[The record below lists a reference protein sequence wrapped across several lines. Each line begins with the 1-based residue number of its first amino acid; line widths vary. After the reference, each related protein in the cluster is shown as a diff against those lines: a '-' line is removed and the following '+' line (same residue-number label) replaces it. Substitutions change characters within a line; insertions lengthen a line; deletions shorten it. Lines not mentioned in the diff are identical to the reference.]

1 MEPEKDEV
9 NIEEELKTRF
19 LELPEAVQDAIT
31 SADVDSR
38 LRELSVTH
46 KLHLDQG
53 QKLENE
59 VMLALLGI
67 QSLEK
72 LEENIKNEVGVPAET
87 ASALANDIAE
97 KIFLPIREE
106 LQRELPP
113 EGEMEQPVA
122 NQPVAGS
129 LEPVANAANTVPSQQ
144 ATSSPVL
151 PATPPAPVKTE
162 KSIRAPISESYMS
175 QIPSHE
181 RKAIDGDPYRESI
194 V

>member
-87 ASALANDIAE
+87 ASALPLSACA
-97 KIFLPIREE
+97 P
-106 LQRELPP
+106 
-113 EGEMEQPVA
+113 
-122 NQPVAGS
+122 AGS
-129 LEPVANAANTVPSQQ
+129 S
-144 ATSSPVL
+144 
-151 PATPPAPVKTE
+151 
-162 KSIRAPISESYMS
+162 
-175 QIPSHE
+175 
-181 RKAIDGDPYRESI
+181 
-194 V
+194 